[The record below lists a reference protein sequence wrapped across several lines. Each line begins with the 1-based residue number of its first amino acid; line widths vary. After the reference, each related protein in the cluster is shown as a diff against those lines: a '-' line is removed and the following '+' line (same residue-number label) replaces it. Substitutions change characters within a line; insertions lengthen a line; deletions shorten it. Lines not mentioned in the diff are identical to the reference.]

1 MKARQAE
8 PETPSI
14 RELAWMMPPGP
25 DRDLLF
31 QYADQ
36 FQHELG
42 KQRMLLHL
50 ERLDATSRAMV
61 AGLEARKNDVTAR
74 VAVGTREGLRAM
86 ALSEKIMQRLD
97 EIQTEG
103 FKLARARIYA
113 ETGRRVCHLDQPGA
127 RAAAPVAAP
136 AQGPTQAPVAA
147 TAQAPEPL
155 HPDLEAALKF
165 TPDPN
170 ATPEELQAMITD
182 LVFETDEELDAA
194 SDLEVSIRSAKLMA
208 VRKAQKDRGI
218 DYAKEFSEFL
228 NLAGVGS
235 VT

>member
-1 MKARQAE
+1 MKARQPE

-14 RELAWMMPPGP
+14 RELAWMMPAGP
-25 DRDLLF
+25 DRELLF
-31 QYADQ
+31 QYAAQ

-42 KQRMLLHL
+42 KQRMVLHL
-50 ERLDATSRAMV
+50 ERLDATSQAMV
-61 AGLEARKNDVTAR
+61 AGLEARKNDVTVK
-74 VAVGTREGLRAM
+74 VAVGTREGLRAV

-97 EIQTEG
+97 EIETEG
-103 FKLARARIYA
+103 FKLARARVYA
-113 ETGRRVCHLDQPGA
+113 ETGRRVCHLDQLKAQASTP
-127 RAAAPVAAP
+127 AATPAP
-136 AQGPTQAPVAA
+136 APA
-147 TAQAPEPL
+147 TVEPL

-170 ATPEELQAMITD
+170 ATAQELQDMITE
-182 LVFETDEELDAA
+182 LVFESDEDLDAA

-208 VRKAQKDRGI
+208 VRKAQKARGI
-218 DYAKEFSEFL
+218 DFVKETADFF

>member
-1 MKARQAE
+1 MKARQPE

-14 RELAWMMPPGP
+14 RELAWMMPAGP
-25 DRDLLF
+25 DRELLF
-31 QYADQ
+31 QYAAQ

-42 KQRMLLHL
+42 KQRMVLHL

-61 AGLEARKNDVTAR
+61 AGLEARKNDVTVK
-74 VAVGTREGLRAM
+74 VAVGTREGLRAV

-97 EIQTEG
+97 EIETEG

-113 ETGRRVCHLDQPGA
+113 ETGRRVCHLDQPKA
-127 RAAAPVAAP
+127 QAATPAAAPAATSAP
-136 AQGPTQAPVAA
+136 APA
-147 TAQAPEPL
+147 TVEPL

-170 ATPEELQAMITD
+170 ATAQELQDMITE
-182 LVFETDEELDAA
+182 LVFESDEDLDAA

-208 VRKAQKDRGI
+208 VRKAQKARGI
-218 DYAKEFSEFL
+218 DFVRETADFF